1 MSEGTLL
8 KELACPKG
16 SNLRAIKAVIR
27 KEKLSFMERTAS
39 EALEKEHRKHAETD
53 PDEFQREIHR
63 QLADAQAKMR
73 KEGTVELQL
82 QCPDHPGKG
91 EYSFFFENLHQYAP
105 VIKANLLRCLKC
117 GTPVTLEDTKT
128 SGGFKLLTIRCPQH
142 GSGQRKISSS
152 IHDTI
157 MEAEANQPSLTPPPI
172 ETDIQPLQVE
182 PTPPTEG
189 GTTISFCWNCGAKA
203 IDATSQYCYKCGV
216 TLRPP

>member
-1 MSEGTLL
+1 MSEETLL

-16 SNLRAIKAVIR
+16 GNLRAIKAVIR

-63 QLADAQAKMR
+63 QLAEAQAKMR

-91 EYSFFFENLHQYAP
+91 EYSFFFENLPQYAP

-117 GTPVTLEDTKT
+117 GAPVTLEDTKI
-128 SGGFKLLTIRCPQH
+128 SGGFKLLTIQCPQH

-157 MEAEANQPSLTPPPI
+157 MEAAQPSLTPPPI
-172 ETDIQPLQVE
+172 ETDVQTLQIE
-182 PTPPTEG
+182 PTLPKES

-203 IDATSQYCYKCGV
+203 IDATSEYCYKCGV
-216 TLRPP
+216 SLRPP